1 MTATSSPTTPTSATP
16 AIVAEGLVRKFGD
29 FTAVD
34 GVSFQVAPGEVFGF
48 LGPNG
53 SGKTTVIKMLTGIL
67 PLTAGRGVIDG
78 IDVMQNP
85 DEVKLRIGYMS
96 QKFSL
101 YDDLTVLEN
110 LKFYA
115 QIYGLRGAEA
125 ERKIE
130 ETMHRNAIEPY
141 KERFAGKLSGGW
153 KQRLALGCAMLHN
166 PKIVYL
172 DEPTAGIDPVARR
185 KLWDLL
191 FDLSGQGVT
200 FFVTTHYMDEAERCS
215 HLAYIYYGK
224 LIADGTPD
232 TLREIPEVHPPG
244 THRFEIAVKDVT
256 TALRQSRKLPFMRSA
271 TIFGRSIHALLDDR
285 VTETELLRELEKVGV
300 HPEEIRPL
308 APDLEDVF
316 VELTYKHQLEREGA
330 AK

>member
-1 MTATSSPTTPTSATP
+1 MP
-16 AIVAEGLVRKFGD
+16 AIIAENLVRKYGD
-29 FTAVD
+29 VVAVD
-34 GVSFQVAPGEVFGF
+34 GISFTVEKGEVFGF

-67 PLTAGRGVIDG
+67 PLTSGRGLVND
-78 IDVMQNP
+78 IDVSVDP
-85 DEVKLRIGYMS
+85 DGVRNCIGYMS

-110 LKFYA
+110 LRFYA
-115 QIYGLRGAEA
+115 QIYGLRGKEM

-130 ETMHRNAIEPY
+130 ETLERNAITPY
-141 KERFAGKLSGGW
+141 RERMAGKLSGGW
-153 KQRLALGCAMLHN
+153 KQRLALGCAMLHE
-166 PKIVYL
+166 PSILYL

-191 FDLSGQGVT
+191 FDLSGQGIT

-232 TLREIPEVHPPG
+232 SLREIPDVSPPG
-244 THRFEIAVKDVT
+244 TQRYEISSKDVT
-256 TALRQSRKLPFMRSA
+256 TALRRARKLPFMRSA
-271 TIFGRSIHALLDDR
+271 TIFGRSIHALMDDKI
-285 VTETELLRELEKVGV
+285 TPAELETELESVGV

-308 APDLEDVF
+308 MPDLEDVF
-316 VELTYKHQLEREGA
+316 VELTYKHQAEREA
-330 AK
+330 ARG

>member
-1 MTATSSPTTPTSATP
+1 MSP
-16 AIVAEGLVRKFGD
+16 AIVAQGLTRKFGD
-29 FTAVD
+29 LTVVD
-34 GVSFQVAPGEVFGF
+34 KASFEVQKGEVFGF

-67 PLTAGRGVIDG
+67 PVTEGKGFVDG
-78 IDVMQNP
+78 IDVTENP
-85 DEVKLRIGYMS
+85 DEVKRRIGYMS

-110 LKFYA
+110 LRFYA
-115 QIYGLRGAEA
+115 QVYGLHGAEMKN
-125 ERKIE
+125 KIE
-130 ETMHRNAIEPY
+130 ETMERNAIVPY
-141 KERFAGKLSGGW
+141 KDRLAAKLSGGW

-166 PKIVYL
+166 PKILYL

-191 FDLSGQGVT
+191 FDLSGQGIT

-232 TLREIPEVHPPG
+232 SLREIPDVSPPG
-244 THRFEIAVKDVT
+244 TQRFEIATKDVT
-256 TALRQSRKLPFMRSA
+256 SALRKARKLPFMRSA
-271 TIFGRSIHALLDDR
+271 TIFGRSIHALMDEKITEQELTSELD
-285 VTETELLRELEKVGV
+285 KIGV
-300 HPEEIRPL
+300 HPDEIRPL
-308 APDLEDVF
+308 MPDLEDVF
-316 VELTYKHQLEREGA
+316 VELTYKHQAEREA
-330 AK
+330 ANGQSV

>member
-1 MTATSSPTTPTSATP
+1 MTPMPTTSETP
-16 AIVAEGLVRKFGD
+16 AILAEGLVRKFGD

-78 IDVMQNP
+78 IDVTTNP
-85 DEVKLRIGYMS
+85 DEVKMRIGYMS

-101 YDDLTVLEN
+101 YDDLTVMEN

-125 ERKIE
+125 TRKIE
-130 ETMHRNAIEPY
+130 ETMESNAIEPY

-224 LIADGTPD
+224 VIADGTPD

-285 VTETELLRELEKVGV
+285 VTEAELLRELENVGV

>member
-1 MTATSSPTTPTSATP
+1 MSA
-16 AIVAEGLVRKFGD
+16 IIAENLVRKFGD
-29 FTAVD
+29 FVAVE
-34 GVSFQVAPGEVFGF
+34 GVSFNVEPGEIFGF

-67 PLTAGRGVIDG
+67 PLTSGRGVVDG
-78 IDVMQNP
+78 IDVMENP
-85 DEVKLRIGYMS
+85 DEVKMRIGYMS

-110 LKFYA
+110 LRFYA
-115 QIYGLRGAEA
+115 QIYGLRGREA

-185 KLWDLL
+185 RLWDLL
-191 FDLSGQGVT
+191 FDLSGEGIT

-232 TLREIPEVHPPG
+232 TLREIPEVRPKG
-244 THRFEIAVKDVT
+244 TQRFEIVTKDVT
-256 TALRQSRKLPFMRSA
+256 TALHRARKLPFMRSA
-271 TIFGRSIHALLDDR
+271 TIFGRSIRAVIDDKI
-285 VTETELLRELEKVGV
+285 TQRELQHELEQVGV
-300 HPEEIRPL
+300 HADEIRPSM
-308 APDLEDVF
+308 PDLEDVF
-316 VELTYKHQLEREGA
+316 VELTYKRQAEREA
-330 AK
+330 AANV

>member
-1 MTATSSPTTPTSATP
+1 MTP
-16 AIVAEGLVRKFGD
+16 AIVAENLVRKFGD

-34 GVSFQVAPGEVFGF
+34 GVSFQVQKGEVFGF

-67 PLTAGRGVIDG
+67 PLTSGRGIVDG
-78 IDVMQNP
+78 IDVSQDP

-110 LKFYA
+110 LRFYA
-115 QIYGLRGAEA
+115 QIYGLKGKEA
-125 ERKIE
+125 EQKIE
-130 ETMHRNAIEPY
+130 RTMDQNAITPY
-141 KERFAGKLSGGW
+141 RDRLAAKLSGGW
-153 KQRLALGCAMLHN
+153 KQRLALSCAMMHGPSIL
-166 PKIVYL
+166 YL

-191 FDLSGQGVT
+191 FELSGRGIT

-232 TLREIPEVHPPG
+232 TLREIPEVAPAG
-244 THRFEIAVKDVT
+244 TQRFEIATRDVT
-256 TALRQSRKLPFMRSA
+256 TALRRARSLPFIRSA
-271 TIFGRSIHALLDDR
+271 TIFGRSIHALMDDKI
-285 VTETELLRELEKVGV
+285 TQAELQRELDNAGV
-300 HPEEIRPL
+300 HAEEIRPL
-308 APDLEDVF
+308 MPTLEDVF
-316 VELTYKHQLEREGA
+316 VELTYRQQNELESASRS
-330 AK
+330 